1 MGQTHMHSPAHI
13 EELCYR
19 AVRHALF
26 PVSRRAVRRDAKRYM
41 RAFLD
46 TTEKLRKE
54 LRRPLVGEAAF
65 QRAVSL
71 GGWNGLGAP
80 K

>member
-1 MGQTHMHSPAHI
+1 MHSPAHI

-41 RAFLD
+41 RALLD

-54 LRRPLVGEAAF
+54 NEAARF
-65 QRAVSL
+65 NRIEHLAFAGMRTPKL
-71 GGWNGLGAP
+71 GKGAP
-80 K
+80 